1 MGALRGDR
9 LGFSTCWAIST
20 LVLFAL
26 MVTWSFATPLGAAS
40 DEPTQMIK
48 AAAVARGEFLGQ
60 TATGQSVT
68 RVGHEGRAVMTVLV
82 PATYAED
89 ARLPTCFRHQPKKT
103 AACAPA
109 PTTSGQ
115 LTAATTYVG
124 RYPPLYYMI
133 VGLPSRVL
141 HSGAGMYFMR
151 VLSALA
157 SALLLGLA
165 LAMSARWSRS
175 RFLVGGV
182 ALAATPMVVFLGSV
196 VNPSGLEIAASIAAW
211 TTGLVLVMDHS
222 SKPPVGLVVAFAV
235 SSCVLELIRGLS
247 PFWLLLVLVT
257 LVALEPRGCWQLVR
271 DGAGRIAAAVIVLT
285 GVVAT
290 AYIVLAGATVIT
302 PSGIPL
308 PAHATAWTV
317 VNLYQAH
324 ITGYVTQVVGDFGWL
339 DTPAPFLVVMVIGLT
354 IAGLVW
360 LAIATA
366 RRRHA
371 AVLIGLIVASVVVP
385 IAINV
390 KSALQ
395 LDNDVWQSRYALPLY
410 VGVPLVAAAIATRSK
425 AFGPTPTRRLI
436 VTGVWLVAGCQ
447 FVCFFAALHRYTA
460 GVDGG
465 LDPFAHSAGSW
476 TPPAPTVVLLT
487 LALVFTACYGW
498 WIVHLDHL
506 RSVDATDVP
515 AGGAEPAEPAAPS
528 PSARPVGEPT
538 GTTVPA
544 VPE

>member
-1 MGALRGDR
+1 
-9 LGFSTCWAIST
+9 
-20 LVLFAL
+20 
-26 MVTWSFATPLGAAS
+26 
-40 DEPTQMIK
+40 
-48 AAAVARGEFLGQ
+48 
-60 TATGQSVT
+60 
-68 RVGHEGRAVMTVLV
+68 MTVLV
-82 PATYAED
+82 PATYADD
-89 ARLPTCFRHQPKKT
+89 AGLPVCFRHQPKKS

-109 PTTSGQ
+109 PTTSGH
-115 LTAATTYVG
+115 LTATTTYVG

-133 VGLPSRVL
+133 VGLPSRYL
-141 HSGAGMYFMR
+141 HSGAGIYFMR

-165 LAMSARWSRS
+165 LATSARWSRS

-196 VNPSGLEIAASIAAW
+196 VNPSGLEITASIAAW
-211 TTGLVLVMDHS
+211 TTGLVLVMDHW
-222 SKPPVGLVVAFAV
+222 SKPPVGLVVAFAA

-247 PFWLLLVLVT
+247 PFWLLLILAT

-271 DGAGRIAAAVIVLT
+271 HGAGRIAAAVIVLT

-290 AYIVLAGATVIT
+290 AYIVLAGATDIT

-308 PAHATAWTV
+308 PAHASAWTV

-339 DTPAPFLVVMVIGLT
+339 DTPAPFLVVMVIGLI

-360 LAIATA
+360 LAIATS

-385 IAINV
+385 VAINV

-410 VGVPLVAAAIATRSK
+410 LGVPLVAAAIATRSK
-425 AFGPTPTRRLI
+425 AFRPTPTRRLV

-447 FVCFFAALHRYTA
+447 FVCFFAALHRYTV
-460 GVDGG
+460 GVDGA
-465 LDPFAHSAGSW
+465 LDPFAHRAGSW
-476 TPPAPTVVLLT
+476 TPPAPSVVLLT
-487 LALVFTACYGW
+487 LALVFAAGYGW
-498 WIVHLDHL
+498 WVVHLDRLHAAEAP
-506 RSVDATDVP
+506 DP
-515 AGGAEPAEPAAPS
+515 PPGGSEPITPP
-528 PSARPVGEPT
+528 RRQPT
-538 GTTVPA
+538 GTAVPA